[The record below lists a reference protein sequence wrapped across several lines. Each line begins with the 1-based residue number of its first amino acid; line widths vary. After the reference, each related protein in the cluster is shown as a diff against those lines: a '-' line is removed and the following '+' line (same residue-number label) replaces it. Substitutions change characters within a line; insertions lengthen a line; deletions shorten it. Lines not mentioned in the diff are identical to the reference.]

1 VNTDDLGMVV
11 RTDPIMALNTCAA
24 LSDSCGA
31 GGFTVAYGLSELGT
45 QSLDAAAEGV
55 GELVHADDVCI
66 EVQWCWSFGPQT
78 SVGCAGA

>member
-1 VNTDDLGMVV
+1 MNTDDLGMVV

-55 GELVHADDVCI
+55 GELVHADVDRVARRTRRSRGSPDVI
-66 EVQWCWSFGPQT
+66 R
-78 SVGCAGA
+78 